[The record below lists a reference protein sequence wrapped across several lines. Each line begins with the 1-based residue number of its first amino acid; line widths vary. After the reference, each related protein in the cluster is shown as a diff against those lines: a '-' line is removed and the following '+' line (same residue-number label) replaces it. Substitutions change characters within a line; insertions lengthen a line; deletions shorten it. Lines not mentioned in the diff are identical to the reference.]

1 MNSTMLYAVLEKPL
15 EFKVE
20 KINELMELAS
30 TALIKDVSIS
40 SISNDFLGSK
50 TLRNLH
56 LSKYNIKSLNC
67 NLVNSSK
74 AFLNLLNKRPKRKRN
89 KCK

>member
-40 SISNDFLGSK
+40 SIFNDFFRK
-50 TLRNLH
+50 QNF
-56 LSKYNIKSLNC
+56 KKSSL
-67 NLVNSSK
+67 K
-74 AFLNLLNKRPKRKRN
+74 
-89 KCK
+89 

>member
-30 TALIKDVSIS
+30 TALIKDVSILKE
-40 SISNDFLGSK
+40 NNHFFRK
-50 TLRNLH
+50 QNF
-56 LSKYNIKSLNC
+56 KNYSL
-67 NLVNSSK
+67 K
-74 AFLNLLNKRPKRKRN
+74 
-89 KCK
+89 